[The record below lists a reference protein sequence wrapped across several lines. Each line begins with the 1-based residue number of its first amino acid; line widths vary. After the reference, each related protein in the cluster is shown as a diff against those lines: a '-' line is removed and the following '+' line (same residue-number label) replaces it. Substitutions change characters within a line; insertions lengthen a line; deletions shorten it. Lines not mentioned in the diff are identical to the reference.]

1 MAAYGEIAI
10 KSNIVRRRFVKRLM
24 NNIIEGLS
32 RTGKVKV
39 IHKWSRILIDV
50 EDIPRAVDVLSK
62 IFGIVYFAPYKFVNL
77 NSLEDFIRD
86 NCSSLL
92 EDAESF
98 AVRVRRKGKHAF
110 TSRDLEAKLGK
121 IVKENLDLNVSL
133 ENPDKT
139 LYVEIKGN
147 DCYIYN
153 SRIQGPGGLPL
164 GTAGRVVSLISG
176 GIDSPVAAW
185 MLMKRGCTII
195 PLFAYF
201 PKNDDSMLKRF
212 LKVISILKEWHVGFE
227 LPIYLFRHEHNLEVF
242 MNSAPKY
249 TCILCKRMMYRVANF
264 LAEKVNADAIATG
277 ENLAQVASQ
286 TLKNLRVID
295 QASRLPVLRPLI
307 GFDKDETVALA
318 RKIGTFTASSMNI
331 GECWAKPSKPVTRAK
346 FSEIIKIEEKLNV
359 DKLLEESVRSLTRI
373 M

>member
-10 KSNIVRRRFVKRLM
+10 KSDIVRRRFVKRLM

-32 RTGKVKV
+32 GTGKVKV

-50 EDIPRAVDVLSK
+50 EDILRAVNVLSK

-77 NSLEDFIRD
+77 NSLEDFIRN

-98 AVRVRRKGKHAF
+98 AIRVRRKGKHVF

-212 LKVISILKEWHVGFE
+212 LKVISILKEWHIGFE

-307 GFDKDETVALA
+307 GFDKDEIVALA

>member
-1 MAAYGEIAI
+1 MSFSSFNWDGILAAYGEIAI

-185 MLMKRGCTII
+185 ML
-195 PLFAYF
+195 
-201 PKNDDSMLKRF
+201 
-212 LKVISILKEWHVGFE
+212 
-227 LPIYLFRHEHNLEVF
+227 
-242 MNSAPKY
+242 
-249 TCILCKRMMYRVANF
+249 
-264 LAEKVNADAIATG
+264 
-277 ENLAQVASQ
+277 
-286 TLKNLRVID
+286 
-295 QASRLPVLRPLI
+295 
-307 GFDKDETVALA
+307 
-318 RKIGTFTASSMNI
+318 
-331 GECWAKPSKPVTRAK
+331 
-346 FSEIIKIEEKLNV
+346 
-359 DKLLEESVRSLTRI
+359 
-373 M
+373 